1 MSISDRLSR
10 PWLGCVLFV
19 LLVPVL
25 AFGAGSRKKYQKKP
39 KPGEF
44 NPANEIV
51 EMFKAIESGRI
62 EVKLIP
68 KNSKQSRVRIFNKT
82 DKPLNVEL
90 PRAFAGVPVLAQ
102 FGGGGFGGGGRG
114 GGGGGGGGRG
124 GGGFGGGGGGS
135 QGIGGGFGGGGGGRG
150 GGRGGGGGGMFN
162 VAPEVVADFKVPT
175 VCLEHGK
182 AEPKAKIP
190 YEIKPIEALTDRAD
204 VKELCAMVGSGKL
217 NQRAAQVAAWHLNND
232 MSWQELA
239 NKQLRHANGTRSP
252 YFSRQEIKAGMQISS
267 LAKRLAEQK
276 SKETQSPGTQS
287 PGTQSPGTQ
296 TSGKM
301 DSLSRK

>member
-44 NPANEIV
+44 NPANETV

-82 DKPLNVEL
+82 DQPLNVKL

-114 GGGGGGGGRG
+114 GRGGFGGRG
-124 GGGFGGGGGGS
+124 GGMGGGS
-135 QGIGGGFGGGGGGRG
+135 QGFGGGMGGGGMGGGMGGGRM
-150 GGRGGGGGGMFN
+150 GGGMFN

-204 VKELCAMVGSGKL
+204 VKELCAMVGSGEL

-252 YFSRQEIKAGMQISS
+252 YFSAQEIQAGMQIAAV
-267 LAKRLAEQK
+267 AKKLAEEK
-276 SKETQSPGTQS
+276 SKETEAP
-287 PGTQSPGTQ
+287 
-296 TSGKM
+296 GKM

>member
-1 MSISDRLSR
+1 MSISERLSR
-10 PWLGCVLFV
+10 PWLGCVLLV

-25 AFGAGSRKKYQKKP
+25 AFGAGSRRKYQKKP

-44 NPANEIV
+44 NPANETV

-90 PRAFAGVPVLAQ
+90 PQAFAGVPVLAQ
-102 FGGGGFGGGGRG
+102 FGGGGFGGGGM
-114 GGGGGGGGRG
+114 GGRG
-124 GGGFGGGGGGS
+124 GGMGGRGGGMGGGMGGGS
-135 QGIGGGFGGGGGGRG
+135 QGIGGGMGGMGGGGMG
-150 GGRGGGGGGMFN
+150 GGRMGGGMFN

-252 YFSRQEIKAGMQISS
+252 YFSAQEIQAGMQIAAV
-267 LAKRLAEQK
+267 AKRLAEEK
-276 SKETQSPGTQS
+276 SKETQSPGTPS
-287 PGTQSPGTQ
+287 P
-296 TSGKM
+296 GKM